1 MSYVILSIIV
11 YLLLKIQS
19 VVKNLKKKAN
29 QRSSVWSMDL
39 LLKIEH
45 LVF

>member
-29 QRSSVWSMDL
+29 QRS
-39 LLKIEH
+39 
-45 LVF
+45 